1 MAFDAAVHYPQC
13 FAVSHSTA
21 AKTVAL
27 GTGAPYV
34 SLRGLEHRVLGTL
47 RISPVISNYPP
58 LTDCLVS
65 LAVCRLNMMILRLQC
80 KRIVAQISWHALCSL
95 QLNWSGDPKPVQT
108 SQLWISKA
116 LQVTCVKSVLYCV
129 PPFELNT
136 VLILVFPF
144 LHFLMP
150 APNDVTGCAM
160 MSWPKISQLDYHH
173 FSSTLEK

>member
-1 MAFDAAVHYPQC
+1 M
-13 FAVSHSTA
+13 SHSTA

-150 APNDVTGCAM
+150 APNDVTGCTM